1 MLANEKMASELL
13 PKNLM
18 YIIKNKYQSQ
28 KDFAEKMEIAP
39 ATLVK
44 ILKSGQIPGI
54 YPDYSGAL

>member
-13 PKNLM
+13 QKNLL
-18 YIIKNKYQSQ
+18 YIIKNEYRSQ

-39 ATLVK
+39 PTLVK

-54 YPDYSGAL
+54 YPFFIT